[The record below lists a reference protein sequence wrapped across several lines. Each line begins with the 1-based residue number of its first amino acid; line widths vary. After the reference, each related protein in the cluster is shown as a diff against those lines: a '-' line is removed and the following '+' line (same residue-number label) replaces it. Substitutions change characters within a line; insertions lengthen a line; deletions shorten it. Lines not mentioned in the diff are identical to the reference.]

1 MNYGAIQIILNYISY
16 LLTYLTELN
25 SVVQYCHF
33 MLVHF
38 RCFVHFLT
46 VGKGEGTSGEWGRA
60 WGVAV
65 YGEFAAEHTSKS
77 IVNLTQL

>member
-1 MNYGAIQIILNYISY
+1 
-16 LLTYLTELN
+16 
-25 SVVQYCHF
+25 